1 MRDINTDPVVN
12 RMRCLIR
19 RRVQTMRLTTPVS
32 IAALWQALDG
42 RVVSMALRPSFHAA
56 LISVNPPIVA
66 VNANASEFSQH
77 FALAHELI
85 HVWYHTETLTA
96 CAGYAYDANPRRAWF
111 EVEANTGAAELLL
124 PYEWF
129 TVQARTILH
138 APLARPELS
147 EFLHSQEARQWANAA
162 RVSLAVLGWHLQD
175 LGWVIDND
183 NADATTQLPV

>member
-56 LISVNPPIVA
+56 LVSVDPPIVA
-66 VNANASEFSQH
+66 VNANASDFSQR

-85 HVWYHTETLTA
+85 HVWYHAQALTA
-96 CAGYAYDANPRRAWF
+96 GAGYAYDVHPRRSWM
-111 EVEANTGAAELLL
+111 ETEANTGAAELLL

-129 TVQARTILH
+129 TAQARAVLH

-162 RVSLAVLGWHLQD
+162 RVSLAVLSWHLQD